1 MNKKEPDEIQASEG
15 IQSDLTDFERLGKK
29 KNRRSKKILGA
40 VFVISVLFLA
50 VYFNGV
56 KKKVESVIGPAS
68 PALSRFQQFRLIIR
82 LEPELSRLTGP
93 ASDKIDQTL
102 LSVRS
107 GETPAEIAREL
118 KEKQVLSDE
127 DLFLRYLIYSGAD
140 RQLKP
145 GRYIIP
151 AGSNIPEIGKVLT
164 DTGNS
169 LVEFSILNGMR
180 LEEIAALLPSSGLS
194 ISPEDFLQA
203 ARNYPGDLH
212 PAGGTDLEGYIPAG
226 SYIVARSISVQN
238 FLKGFTDTFN
248 QKLTREVAE
257 GLQRK
262 GLSVAEGVTLA
273 SIVSREAM
281 SSEEY
286 GLIASVF
293 LNRYRLGMPFQ
304 SDPTVQY
311 AIGWDETEKTWWKNP
326 LASSDLLIQSPY
338 NTYIYNGFPP
348 TPICNFDF
356 EVLEAVANAPETDY
370 YYFRMRCDGS
380 PFHNF
385 AETYAEHVANACTK
399 EETAT
404 PFEINQ

>member
-1 MNKKEPDEIQASEG
+1 MNKKEPDEIQESEG
-15 IQSDLTDFERLGKK
+15 IQSDLTDFERLGKQ

-40 VFVISVLFLA
+40 VIVICVLFLA

-68 PALSRFQQFRLIIR
+68 PALSRFQQFRLIIQ
-82 LEPELSRLTGP
+82 LEPELSRLTEP

-212 PAGGTDLEGYIPAG
+212 PAGGTELE
-226 SYIVARSISVQN
+226 
-238 FLKGFTDTFN
+238 
-248 QKLTREVAE
+248 
-257 GLQRK
+257 
-262 GLSVAEGVTLA
+262 
-273 SIVSREAM
+273 
-281 SSEEY
+281 
-286 GLIASVF
+286 
-293 LNRYRLGMPFQ
+293 
-304 SDPTVQY
+304 
-311 AIGWDETEKTWWKNP
+311 
-326 LASSDLLIQSPY
+326 
-338 NTYIYNGFPP
+338 
-348 TPICNFDF
+348 
-356 EVLEAVANAPETDY
+356 
-370 YYFRMRCDGS
+370 
-380 PFHNF
+380 
-385 AETYAEHVANACTK
+385 
-399 EETAT
+399 
-404 PFEINQ
+404 